1 MFCLNFLNIDS
12 SGEAALCS
20 KNWVKWANLFKQLL
34 LGDRETCELDTDSV
48 MMEPKNMKPNVSF
61 DRSKF

>member
-1 MFCLNFLNIDS
+1 MRPHF
-12 SGEAALCS
+12 AAKIGS
-20 KNWVKWANLFKQLL
+20 KWANLFKQLL

-61 DRSKF
+61 YRAKF